1 MPGKPNEQKGR
12 KAAKSNFVKSNTR
25 SKELGTDRQTTGDM
39 ADLRAKTADKNQ
51 KAGEKEYEEK
61 KAYYGGK

>member
-25 SKELGTDRQTTGDM
+25 SKELGTEVNVARKSSGYSRGSTSSGVNRYDSM
-39 ADLRAKTADKNQ
+39 NEIKVS
-51 KAGEKEYEEK
+51 
-61 KAYYGGK
+61 